1 MATTII
7 PVASFDYVVFG
18 ATGDLTQRKLL
29 PALYHRYRDGQIPKT
44 SRIIGAS
51 RSELGDE
58 TFRERAR
65 DALKR
70 YVDAEVLDASTLSD
84 FLAHLH
90 YVPMDALG
98 DSGWDRLRDLLDER
112 PDQVRPF
119 YLATS
124 PDLYGGICR
133 NLDRHGLIGPKSRVV
148 LEKPIGKDL
157 KSAQAINDAV
167 GAVFP
172 ESQIFR
178 IDHYLGKETVQ
189 NLLALRFANTIFE
202 RLWNADVIDHVQIT
216 VGETVGV
223 EGRGGYYDTSGA
235 LRDMVQNHILQLLCL
250 TAMESPLSLDANSVR
265 DEKLKVLRALKP
277 ITTAEVP
284 ALTVRGQYVAGA
296 VGGQPVESYQT
307 DLGGEKQSR
316 TETFVAAKLEV
327 QSWRWAGVP
336 FYIRT
341 GKRLPKKHSEIVV
354 QFRASPFSIFPEEA
368 FGREPNRL
376 VIRLQPEEGM
386 KLEVMT
392 KDPGPGG
399 LRLRPTGLDIS
410 FEQTFKQRYPDSYE
424 RLLMDVVRGNAT
436 LFMRRDEVEVAWE
449 WADALLKAWAERPE
463 PPRPYAAGSWGPTAA
478 IALIERDGRTWHEE
492 LG

>member
-1 MATTII
+1 MATII
-7 PVASFDYVVFG
+7 PVASFDCVVFG
-18 ATGDLTQRKLL
+18 ATGDLTTRKLL
-29 PALYHRYRDGQIPKT
+29 PALYYRFKDGQIPET

-51 RSELGDE
+51 RSEMSQE
-58 TFRERAR
+58 AFRERAR
-65 DALKR
+65 DAIKR
-70 YVDAEVLDASTLSD
+70 FVPASDVIEDKLAAFLEHLDYVAVDGAGPDGWEE
-84 FLAHLH
+84 LAAKL
-90 YVPMDALG
+90 A
-98 DSGWDRLRDLLDER
+98 ER
-112 PDQVRPF
+112 PDQVRPY

-124 PDLYGGICR
+124 PDLYGSICQH
-133 NLDRHGLIGPKSRVV
+133 LADYGLIGEKSRVV

-157 KSAQAINDAV
+157 KSARAINDAV
-167 GAVFP
+167 GKVFP
-172 ESQIFR
+172 EEQIFR

-202 RLWNADVIDHVQIT
+202 RLWTADVIDHVQIT

-223 EGRGGYYDTSGA
+223 EGRAGYYDTSGA
-235 LRDMVQNHILQLLCL
+235 LRDMVQNHMLQLLCL
-250 TAMESPLSLDANSVR
+250 MAMESPLSLDANSVR

-277 ITTAEVP
+277 ITPHDVQTV
-284 ALTVRGQYVAGA
+284 TVRGQYTEGA
-296 VGGQPVESYQT
+296 VGGQPVTGYRE
-307 DLGGEKQSR
+307 DLGNDAQSR
-316 TETFVAAKLEV
+316 TETFVALKLEV

-336 FYIRT
+336 FYLRT
-341 GKRLPKKHSEIVV
+341 GKRLPKKLSEIVV
-354 QFRASPFSIFPEEA
+354 QFRASPFSIFPADA

-399 LRLRPTGLDIS
+399 MRLRPTNLDIS
-410 FEQTFKQRYPDSYE
+410 FEETFKQRYPDAYE

-436 LFMRRDEVEVAWE
+436 LFMRRDEVEVAWA
-449 WADALLKAWAERPE
+449 WADSLLKAWADRPE

-492 LG
+492 LK

>member
-1 MATTII
+1 MATII
-7 PVASFDYVVFG
+7 PVAAFDYVVFG

-29 PALYHRYRDGQIPKT
+29 PALYYRFRDGQIPGS

-51 RSELGDE
+51 RSELASE
-58 TFRERAR
+58 AFRDRAR
-65 DALKR
+65 EALRR
-70 YVDAEVLDASTLSD
+70 YVPAADIDEAA
-84 FLAHLH
+84 LAAFMDHVH
-90 YVPMDALG
+90 YVSVDALG
-98 DSGWDRLRDLLDER
+98 DGGWDDLKRMLAER

-124 PDLYGGICR
+124 PDLYGAICR
-133 NLDRHGLIGPKSRVV
+133 NLDRHGLIGDKSRVV

-157 KSAQAINDAV
+157 KSARAINDAV

-172 ESQIFR
+172 EAQIFR

-277 ITTAEVP
+277 ITPGDVQAV
-284 ALTVRGQYVAGA
+284 TVRGQYAAGA
-296 VGGQPVESYQT
+296 VAGTPVGSYLA
-307 DLGGEKQSR
+307 DLGGSTASR
-316 TETFVAAKLEV
+316 TETFVALKLEV

-336 FYIRT
+336 FYVRT
-341 GKRLPKKHSEIVV
+341 GKRLPSKHSEIVV
-354 QFRASPFSIFPEEA
+354 QFRASPFSIFPDES

-399 LRLRPTGLDIS
+399 MRLRPTDLDIS
-410 FEQTFKQRYPDSYE
+410 FEKTFNQRYPDAYE

-436 LFMRRDEVEVAWE
+436 LFMRRDEVEAAWE
-449 WADALLKAWAERPE
+449 WADKLLKAWADRPE
-463 PPRPYAAGSWGPTAA
+463 PPRPYASGSWGPTAA

-492 LG
+492 IR

>member
-1 MATTII
+1 MATII

-29 PALYHRYRDGQIPKT
+29 PALFHRYRDGQIPQT

-51 RSELGDE
+51 RSELSAKG
-58 TFRERAR
+58 FRKKAREALERYIAPEAR
-65 DALKR
+65 DPEKLSAF
-70 YVDAEVLDASTLSD
+70 LD
-84 FLAHLH
+84 HLH
-90 YVPMDALG
+90 YVPIDATG
-98 DSGWDRLRDLLDER
+98 DTGWEALKRLLDER
-112 PDQVRPF
+112 PDQVRPY

-124 PDLYGGICR
+124 PDLYGAICR
-133 NLDRHGLIGPKSRVV
+133 NLDRYGLIGEHSRVV

-277 ITTAEVP
+277 ITPSDVQAV
-284 ALTVRGQYVAGA
+284 TVRGQYAAGA
-296 VGGQPVESYQT
+296 VGGKPVPSYQT
-307 DLGGEKQSR
+307 DLGGDTPSR
-316 TETFVAAKLEV
+316 TETFVALKLEV

-341 GKRLPKKHSEIVV
+341 GKRLPSKHSEIVV
-354 QFRASPFSIFPEEA
+354 QFRASPFSIFPEES

-399 LRLRPTGLDIS
+399 MRLRPTDLDIS
-410 FEQTFKQRYPDSYE
+410 FEEAFKQRYPDAYE

-436 LFMRRDEVEVAWE
+436 LFMRRDEVEAAWSWADTLLHAWE
-449 WADALLKAWAERPE
+449 DRAD
-463 PPRPYAAGSWGPTAA
+463 PPRPYPAGSWGPTAS
-478 IALIERDGRTWHEE
+478 IALIARDGRTWHEDVR
-492 LG
+492 

>member
-1 MATTII
+1 MATII

-18 ATGDLTQRKLL
+18 ATGDLTRRKLL
-29 PALYHRYRDGQIPKT
+29 PALYYRFRDGQIPGS

-51 RSELGDE
+51 RSELSREEFRDRSREALREFIPPSHLDE
-58 TFRERAR
+58 AALASFLDHLYYVAVDALGTDGW
-65 DALKR
+65 DALK
-70 YVDAEVLDASTLSD
+70 A
-84 FLAHLH
+84 
-90 YVPMDALG
+90 
-98 DSGWDRLRDLLDER
+98 LLDER
-112 PDQVRPF
+112 PDQIRPF

-124 PDLYGGICR
+124 PDLYGAICR
-133 NLDRHGLIGPKSRVV
+133 NIERCGLVGEKTRVV

-157 KSAQAINDAV
+157 KSAKAINDAV

-172 ESQIFR
+172 EGQIFR

-235 LRDMVQNHILQLLCL
+235 LRDMVQNHLLQLLCL
-250 TAMESPLSLDANSVR
+250 TAMESPLSLNADSVR

-277 ITTAEVP
+277 ITPAEVQ
-284 ALTVRGQYVAGA
+284 AVTVRGQYAAGA
-296 VGGQPVESYQT
+296 VAGRGVPSYQA
-307 DLGGEKQSR
+307 DLGGETTSR
-316 TETFVAAKLEV
+316 TETFVALKLEIR
-327 QSWRWAGVP
+327 SARWAGVP
-336 FYIRT
+336 FYLRT
-341 GKRLPKKHSEIVV
+341 GKRLPSKHSEIVV
-354 QFRASPFSIFPEEA
+354 QFRASPFSIFPDEA
-368 FGREPNRL
+368 FGRDPNRL

-399 LRLRPTGLDIS
+399 MRLRPTDLDIS
-410 FEQTFKQRYPDSYE
+410 FEETFKQRYPDAYE
-424 RLLMDVVRGNAT
+424 RLLMDVVRGNQT
-436 LFMRRDEVEVAWE
+436 LFMRRDEVEAAWE
-449 WADALLKAWAERPE
+449 WADKLLQAWADRPE

-492 LG
+492 IR

>member
-1 MATTII
+1 MATII
-7 PVASFDYVVFG
+7 PVVSFDYVVFG

-29 PALYHRYRDGQIPKT
+29 PALYYRFRDGQIPGT

-51 RSELGDE
+51 RSALSSEA
-58 TFRERAR
+58 FRDRAR
-65 DALKR
+65 EALRR
-70 YVDAEVLDASTLSD
+70 YVPAVDIDEAA
-84 FLAHLH
+84 LAAFIDHLH
-90 YVPMDALG
+90 YVSVDALG
-98 DSGWDRLRDLLDER
+98 DGGWDDLKRVLDER

-124 PDLYGGICR
+124 PDLYGAICR
-133 NLDRHGLIGPKSRVV
+133 NLDRHGLIGDKSRVV

-157 KSAQAINDAV
+157 KSARAINDAV

-172 ESQIFR
+172 EAQIFR

-277 ITTAEVP
+277 ITP
-284 ALTVRGQYVAGA
+284 ADVQAVTVRGQYAAGA
-296 VGGQPVESYQT
+296 VAGLPVESYLT
-307 DLGGEKQSR
+307 DLGGGTKSR
-316 TETFVAAKLEV
+316 TETFVALKLEV

-336 FYIRT
+336 FYVRT
-341 GKRLPKKHSEIVV
+341 GKRLPSKHSEIVV
-354 QFRASPFSIFPEEA
+354 QFRASPFSIFPDES

-399 LRLRPTGLDIS
+399 MRLRPTDLDIS
-410 FEQTFKQRYPDSYE
+410 FEKTFNQRYPDAYE

-436 LFMRRDEVEVAWE
+436 LFMRRDEVEAAWE
-449 WADALLKAWAERPE
+449 WADKLLKAWADRPE
-463 PPRPYAAGSWGPTAA
+463 PPRPYASGSWGPTAA

-492 LG
+492 IR

>member
-1 MATTII
+1 MATII

-18 ATGDLTQRKLL
+18 ATGDLTRRKLL
-29 PALYHRYRDGQIPKT
+29 PALYYRFRDGQIPGS

-51 RSELGDE
+51 RTELSTE
-58 TFRERAR
+58 AFRDRAR
-65 DALKR
+65 EALR
-70 YVDAEVLDASTLSD
+70 EFVPSHHLDEASLTSFVDHVQYVAV
-84 FLAHLH
+84 
-90 YVPMDALG
+90 DALG
-98 DSGWDRLRDLLDER
+98 DDGWDELKALLDER
-112 PDQVRPF
+112 PDQIRPF

-124 PDLYGGICR
+124 PDLYGAICR
-133 NLDRHGLIGPKSRVV
+133 NIERCGLVGEKTRVV

-157 KSAQAINDAV
+157 KSAQAINDSV

-277 ITTAEVP
+277 ITP
-284 ALTVRGQYVAGA
+284 ADVQAVTVRGQYAAGA
-296 VGGQPVESYQT
+296 VAGKSVPSYQT
-307 DLGGEKQSR
+307 DLGGDSTSR
-316 TETFVAAKLEV
+316 TETFVALKLEV
-327 QSWRWAGVP
+327 RSARWAGVP
-336 FYIRT
+336 FYLRT
-341 GKRLPKKHSEIVV
+341 GKRLPSKHSEIVV
-354 QFRASPFSIFPEEA
+354 QFRASPFSIFPDEA

-399 LRLRPTGLDIS
+399 MRLRPTNLDIS
-410 FEQTFKQRYPDSYE
+410 FEETFKQRYPDSYE

-436 LFMRRDEVEVAWE
+436 LFMRRDEVEAAWE
-449 WADALLKAWAERPE
+449 WADRLLQAWADRPE

-492 LG
+492 IR

>member
-1 MATTII
+1 MATII
-7 PVASFDYVVFG
+7 PVAAFDYVVFG

-29 PALYHRYRDGQIPKT
+29 PALYYRFRDGQIPGS

-51 RSELGDE
+51 RSELASE
-58 TFRERAR
+58 AFRDRAR
-65 DALKR
+65 EALRR
-70 YVDAEVLDASTLSD
+70 YVPATDIDEAA
-84 FLAHLH
+84 LAAFMDHVH
-90 YVPMDALG
+90 YVSVDALG
-98 DSGWDRLRDLLDER
+98 DGGWDDLKRMLAER

-124 PDLYGGICR
+124 PDLYGAICR
-133 NLDRHGLIGPKSRVV
+133 NLDRHGLIGDKSRVV

-157 KSAQAINDAV
+157 KSARAINDAV

-172 ESQIFR
+172 EAQIFR

-277 ITTAEVP
+277 ITPGDVQAV
-284 ALTVRGQYVAGA
+284 TVRGQYAAGA
-296 VGGQPVESYQT
+296 VAGTPVGSYLA
-307 DLGGEKQSR
+307 DLGGSTASR
-316 TETFVAAKLEV
+316 TETFVALKLEV

-336 FYIRT
+336 FYVRT
-341 GKRLPKKHSEIVV
+341 GKRLPSKHSEIVV
-354 QFRASPFSIFPEEA
+354 QFRASPFSIFPDES

-399 LRLRPTGLDIS
+399 MRLRPTDLDIS
-410 FEQTFKQRYPDSYE
+410 FEKTFNQRYPDAYE

-436 LFMRRDEVEVAWE
+436 LFMRRDEVEAAWE
-449 WADALLKAWAERPE
+449 WADKLLKAWADRPE
-463 PPRPYAAGSWGPTAA
+463 PPRPYASGSWGPTAA

-492 LG
+492 IR